1 MANYLLI
8 CDGIK
13 VLDEEM
19 SQLLTNSKQSWSKTK
34 DGVRHKVPKKTNV
47 VKL

>member
-13 VLDEEM
+13 VLDEQM
-19 SQLLTNSKQSWSKTK
+19 SQMLMNSRQSYNKTK
-34 DGVRHKVPKKTNV
+34 AGVRHKVSNKINL

>member
-1 MANYLLI
+1 MANNLLI
-8 CDGIK
+8 YDGIK

-19 SQLLTNSKQSWSKTK
+19 SQMVMNSNQSWSKTK
-34 DGVRHKVPKKTNV
+34 DGVRHKVPNKTNL